1 MIESYKFEEL
11 LAPIYA
17 DLIKEEMTSNEVY
30 NKTNADVLNSGEN
43 LFYTVQEIIDIKK
56 TQVVNPDVYNASK
69 KLENLL
75 VETLK
80 FKDGLPDQKIL
91 SDLYN
96 QLKEYF
102 EKNNY

>member
-11 LAPIYA
+11 LRPIYA
-17 DLIKEEMTSNEVY
+17 TLIKKEVTSDEVY

-56 TQVVNPDVYNASK
+56 TLVSNPDVYNVSTE
-69 KLENLL
+69 LENLL
-75 VETLK
+75 VNTLK
-80 FKDGLPDQKIL
+80 FKDGLPDQKLL